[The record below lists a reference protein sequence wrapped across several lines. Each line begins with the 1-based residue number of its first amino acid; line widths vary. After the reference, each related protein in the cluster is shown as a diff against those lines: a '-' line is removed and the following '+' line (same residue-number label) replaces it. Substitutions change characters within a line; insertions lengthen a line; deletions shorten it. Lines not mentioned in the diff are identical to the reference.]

1 MGEKSADNLLEA
13 LQQSKQNDLF
23 RLLVALGI
31 RFIGERAARILA
43 LHFKNLHRIASA
55 TFEEI
60 TMLEEIGPKIAFS
73 LQEFFKQQETK
84 DILQKLEMA
93 GVNFSLLEG
102 NKETAADKNFNGY
115 TFVLTGTLS
124 NYTRQQA
131 KELIESKGGK
141 VVNNVSK
148 NTDYVLAGEN
158 PGSKLDKATILGI
171 KILSEEDFNR
181 LSSS

>member
-1 MGEKSADNLLEA
+1 M
-13 LQQSKQNDLF
+13 
-23 RLLVALGI
+23 
-31 RFIGERAARILA
+31 AR
-43 LHFKNLHRIASA
+43 
-55 TFEEI
+55 
-60 TMLEEIGPKIAFS
+60 
-73 LQEFFKQQETK
+73 
-84 DILQKLEMA
+84 
-93 GVNFSLLEG
+93 VNFSLLEG